1 MKKICLSL
9 VYILSSNI
17 CLASDNCSFIKQ
29 NINANIIRT
38 WTQELQTEVDSI
50 LSMDWRKD
58 NLIKELENKVN
69 IQIQQL
75 LRSNLYDDINEYYNT
90 LNSVI
95 QKVKSCSLN
104 CNTRTMRM
112 KLYDHMQ
119 QSCYNNIDR
128 VLKTWSQEK

>member
-29 NINANIIRT
+29 NINANTIRT
-38 WTQELQTEVDSI
+38 WTQELQTEVNSI

-69 IQIQQL
+69 IQIEQL
-75 LRSNLYDDINEYYNT
+75 LGSSLYDDINEYYNT

-119 QSCYNNIDR
+119 QSCSNNIDQ